1 MILSQPYIGKIRDF
15 SHADVESAFRNALK
29 QRGQYMTVL
38 VDDGEGNS
46 FVSLTPEQHLE
57 VTDTTVTMNP
67 IAGTLK
73 K

>member
-1 MILSQPYIGKIRDF
+1 MILSQPYIGKIQDF
-15 SHADVESAFRNALK
+15 SHADVESAFRNALR